1 MRVFESVIRR
11 RDGTIPHEGEQC
23 DEPEVGKVWRFM
35 PWLFAAPLFGNLCLQ
50 NWLFG

>member
-1 MRVFESVIRR
+1 MRVFRSVIRR

-35 PWLFAAPLFGNLCLQ
+35 PWLFAALLCGNLYLQ
-50 NWLFG
+50 NCVFR